1 MPATTDT
8 PAMPSSLAAADRH
21 ITHWMADHGVAI
33 LRVALGVIF
42 LWFGFL
48 KFFPGVSSEE
58 AMATRTISAITF
70 GLMPPNISR
79 VLLATWECAIGLGL
93 LTHKAMRLTLLLL
106 FAQMMGALLPL
117 ALFPGET
124 FTRAPIVPT
133 LQGQFII
140 KNFVLIAAAIVVGAT
155 VRGGK
160 IVADPAIARV
170 AKQKEERK
178 LA

>member
-1 MPATTDT
+1 MSDLPE
-8 PAMPSSLAAADRH
+8 PLASVDRAV
-21 ITHWMADHGVAI
+21 THWMAKYGVGI
-33 LRVALGVIF
+33 LRVALGIVF

-48 KFFPGVSSEE
+48 KYFPGVSSEE
-58 AMATRTISAITF
+58 EIATRTISALTL
-70 GLMPPNISR
+70 GLMPVHVSR

-93 LTHKAMRLTLLLL
+93 LTNKALRITLLLL
-106 FAQMMGALLPL
+106 FAQMLGTLLPL
-117 ALFPGET
+117 VLFPAET
-124 FTRAPIVPT
+124 FARFPAVPT

>member
-1 MPATTDT
+1 MPAL
-8 PAMPSSLAAADRH
+8 PSSLEAADRRV
-21 ITHWMADHGVAI
+21 THWMSNHGVTI
-33 LRVALGVIF
+33 LRLALGIIF

-58 AMATRTISAITF
+58 GIATRTIAAISF
-70 GLMPPNISR
+70 GLVPAHIGR
-79 VLLATWECAIGLGL
+79 VVLATWECAIGIGL
-93 LTHKAMRLTLLLL
+93 LTDKAIRLTLLLL

-117 ALFPGET
+117 VIFPEET
-124 FTRAPIVPT
+124 FARAPFVPT

-160 IVADPAIARV
+160 VIADPGIAHD
-170 AKQKEERK
+170 AKRHEER
-178 LA
+178 AMT

>member
-1 MPATTDT
+1 MPAL
-8 PAMPSSLAAADRH
+8 PASLESADRQ
-21 ITHWMADHGVAI
+21 ITHWMSNHGVTI
-33 LRVALGVIF
+33 LRVALGLIF

-58 AMATRTISAITF
+58 GIATRTIAVISF
-70 GLMPPNISR
+70 GVVPPHIGR
-79 VLLATWECAIGLGL
+79 VVLATWECAIGIGL
-93 LTHKAMRLTLLLL
+93 LTDKAMRLTLLLL

-117 ALFPGET
+117 AIFPAET
-124 FTRAPIVPT
+124 FARAPIVPT

-160 IVADPAIARV
+160 VIADPGIAHV
-170 AKQKEERK
+170 AKRDEKRTMT
-178 LA
+178 